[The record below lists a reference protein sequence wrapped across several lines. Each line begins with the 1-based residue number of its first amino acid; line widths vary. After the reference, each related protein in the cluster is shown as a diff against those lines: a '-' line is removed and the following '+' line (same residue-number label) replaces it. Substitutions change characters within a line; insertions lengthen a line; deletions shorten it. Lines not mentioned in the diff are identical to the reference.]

1 MLTSAAPKRHRQGE
15 GRVQGHGRRRRTR
28 RAPWYRTLFTTI
40 PASRLAATAAALVVL
55 VGLCFHAGA
64 MGLAHLQ
71 AMHAEHAMERWQVRG
86 KVESERSMGDALA
99 SIDRAMQLHPDNPYL
114 ISLKARALEW
124 RAYSN
129 GGAAKD
135 YLQALTLYREAAR
148 LRPIWPDTRA
158 EIINVKLNLG
168 QQDPELDNLVQRAH
182 QLGPYTPAVHN
193 AIVRAELARGN
204 TTSELLQT
212 HLLRGV
218 QDHRSRGQV
227 LQLVESYN
235 QQDAACQL
243 LSQNQDLKY
252 RPRFC
257 QS

>member
-1 MLTSAAPKRHRQGE
+1 
-15 GRVQGHGRRRRTR
+15 
-28 RAPWYRTLFTTI
+28 
-40 PASRLAATAAALVVL
+40 
-55 VGLCFHAGA
+55 
-64 MGLAHLQ
+64 
-71 AMHAEHAMERWQVRG
+71 MHAEHAMERWQVRG